1 MLVALFL
8 VFVVAPLVELVV
20 FLQVAD
26 LIGVW
31 PAMFA
36 VLAFSGLG
44 VWVVKRAGVN
54 GVRRARAA
62 FGRGEV
68 PTVEVADG
76 LLTVFAGVLLVVPGF
91 VTDLLALLL
100 LVPVVR
106 SLVRRRFVRDWM
118 VGRRV
123 PAFVRSRSV
132 VDVEWI
138 GDVTPRRRPEPIELA
153 PPADS

>member
-31 PAMFA
+31 PALFA

-62 FGRGEV
+62 H
-68 PTVEVADG
+68 
-76 LLTVFAGVLLVVPGF
+76 
-91 VTDLLALLL
+91 
-100 LVPVVR
+100 
-106 SLVRRRFVRDWM
+106 
-118 VGRRV
+118 
-123 PAFVRSRSV
+123 
-132 VDVEWI
+132 
-138 GDVTPRRRPEPIELA
+138 PRR
-153 PPADS
+153 